1 MKKIKIGD
9 WVTSYSKG
17 LYRVEK
23 IITRYYDELD
33 IDDEEDKKVGEEYAD
48 KLVISKRLLSSNF
61 KKSTGYDSCS
71 DFFVRPLDKEKLKIL
86 NDTLKKN
93 PSWLGELDNY
103 QIPPIKTIYNMEL
116 KLDSKNDLKL
126 VKEFIPFINEGRTY
140 KEIKREM
147 RKRQLDKFIQDFFG
161 NYILQL
167 TNIDEERK
175 GIRTVSREA
184 RLVKM

>member
-1 MKKIKIGD
+1 
-9 WVTSYSKG
+9 
-17 LYRVEK
+17 
-23 IITRYYDELD
+23 
-33 IDDEEDKKVGEEYAD
+33 
-48 KLVISKRLLSSNF
+48 
-61 KKSTGYDSCS
+61 
-71 DFFVRPLDKEKLKIL
+71 
-86 NDTLKKN
+86 
-93 PSWLGELDNY
+93 
-103 QIPPIKTIYNMEL
+103 MEL